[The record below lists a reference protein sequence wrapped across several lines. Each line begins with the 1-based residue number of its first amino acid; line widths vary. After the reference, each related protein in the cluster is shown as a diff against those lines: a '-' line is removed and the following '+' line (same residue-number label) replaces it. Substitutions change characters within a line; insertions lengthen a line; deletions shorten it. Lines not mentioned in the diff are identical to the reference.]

1 MKARKRAGTVGKVLG
16 CALLLV
22 IALFPIYWLVAM
34 AIRPTS
40 EMQGHISL
48 IPQSLTIEHFI
59 SLFVSKGFGQAA
71 INSLQTTLSSLVLS
85 LIVGICAAYILA
97 RRRFRFGLKRPMT
110 YWVLLVRVLPPVAFT
125 IPLYTMFSKIGLLNT
140 KIPVT
145 LACVLINVPLIIWF
159 LISFFQDL
167 PEEVEES
174 AKVDGSWMAEFTEN
188 GVLANLSEMGY
199 SFDDDIIPATTTICK
214 VGEDIYLAPY
224 YGNVTVMMY
233 NKQLLAD
240 AGYAPEDID
249 SFADLMDIAQK
260 TKAADSNKN
269 GFLIRGG
276 SADNILS
283 DFLPHLVVH
292 GGWVVDENNNP
303 TVDTP
308 EFKAAMQEYLDLY
321 ALGSTLDKDDIVA
334 SVTSGETALAQIWP
348 GWYTPTADGPANY
361 TTIPT
366 KLTDDSAPVDA
377 VALQGVWC
385 IGIPDNAP
393 HKDLALELLE
403 YVMSPEVQLASIENN
418 GVPCRYSCLTDSTVL
433 ETYPHLQ
440 TVCGALETGV
450 YRPVIEEW
458 TEFTNILG
466 TEMDNIIQ
474 GTKTMDEALAY
485 AQEQLEQL
493 MA

>member
-1 MKARKRAGTVGKVLG
+1 MKKLLTLVL
-16 CALLLV
+16 ALAMTLSLAACGGGGEDTADEGSEGSTSGEPTKMTLILRGGAYGESLEASLAPFEAEHNV
-22 IALFPIYWLVAM
+22 DIEVMLMSFDDLHTGIALDAVN
-34 AIRPTS
+34 
-40 EMQGHISL
+40 E
-48 IPQSLTIEHFI
+48 
-59 SLFVSKGFGQAA
+59 
-71 INSLQTTLSSLVLS
+71 
-85 LIVGICAAYILA
+85 VG
-97 RRRFRFGLKRPMT
+97 T
-110 YWVLLVRVLPPVAFT
+110 Y
-125 IPLYTMFSKIGLLNT
+125 
-140 KIPVT
+140 
-145 LACVLINVPLIIWF
+145 
-159 LISFFQDL
+159 DL
-167 PEEVEES
+167 CM
-174 AKVDGSWMAEFTEN
+174 VDGSWMAEFTEN

-433 ETYPHLQ
+433 RNLGVGIGYALIAYQSTLKGVSKLEVNRDRLLDELDHNWEVLAEPIQ
-440 TVCGALETGV
+440 TVMRRYGIEKPYEKLKELTRGKRVDAEGMKQFIDSLAL
-450 YRPVIEEW
+450 PEEEKVRLKAM
-458 TEFTNILG
+458 TPANYIGRAT
-466 TEMDNIIQ
+466 
-474 GTKTMDEALAY
+474 TMVDELK
-485 AQEQLEQL
+485 
-493 MA
+493 

>member
-1 MKARKRAGTVGKVLG
+1 MKKA
-16 CALLLV
+16 
-22 IALFPIYWLVAM
+22 
-34 AIRPTS
+34 
-40 EMQGHISL
+40 
-48 IPQSLTIEHFI
+48 
-59 SLFVSKGFGQAA
+59 
-71 INSLQTTLSSLVLS
+71 LS
-85 LIVGICAAYILA
+85 LILALVMALSLAACGGGKTETPSDSNTPADNTSAEPTKLSLILRGGTYADVIKECLPAFEAEHNVVCEVQELSEGDLYSGIALDA
-97 RRRFRFGLKRPMT
+97 
-110 YWVLLVRVLPPVAFT
+110 
-125 IPLYTMFSKIGLLNT
+125 
-140 KIPVT
+140 
-145 LACVLINVPLIIWF
+145 INDKG
-159 LISFFQDL
+159 SYDL
-167 PEEVEES
+167 CM
-174 AKVDGSWMAEFTEN
+174 VDGSWMAEFTEN

>member
-1 MKARKRAGTVGKVLG
+1 MKKLLTLVL
-16 CALLLV
+16 ALAMTLSLAACGGGGEDTADEGSEGSTSGEPTKMTLILRGGAYGESLEASLAPFEAEHNV
-22 IALFPIYWLVAM
+22 DIEVMLMSFDDLHTGIALDAVN
-34 AIRPTS
+34 
-40 EMQGHISL
+40 E
-48 IPQSLTIEHFI
+48 
-59 SLFVSKGFGQAA
+59 
-71 INSLQTTLSSLVLS
+71 
-85 LIVGICAAYILA
+85 VG
-97 RRRFRFGLKRPMT
+97 T
-110 YWVLLVRVLPPVAFT
+110 Y
-125 IPLYTMFSKIGLLNT
+125 
-140 KIPVT
+140 
-145 LACVLINVPLIIWF
+145 
-159 LISFFQDL
+159 DL
-167 PEEVEES
+167 CM
-174 AKVDGSWMAEFTEN
+174 VDGSWMAEFTEN

-214 VGEDIYLAPY
+214 VDDNIYLAPFF
-224 YGNVTVMMY
+224 GNVTVMLY
-233 NKQLLAD
+233 NKQLIAD
-240 AGYAPEDID
+240 AGYTPEDITT
-249 SFADLMDIAQK
+249 FEDLKVIAQK
-260 TKAADSNKN
+260 TNDAGKN

-276 SADNILS
+276 SADNIVS
-283 DFLPHLVVH
+283 DFIPHLLVH
-292 GGWVVDENNNP
+292 GGWVIDENNQP

-321 ALGSTLDKDDIVA
+321 ALGGTMDKDDIVA
-334 SVTSGETALAQIWP
+334 AIDGGTAALGQAWP
-348 GWYTPTADGPANY
+348 GWYVPTADTNANY
-361 TTIPT
+361 TVIPT
-366 KLTDDSAPVDA
+366 KLNDSDTPKNTSMY
-377 VALQGVWC
+377 GVWC

>member
-1 MKARKRAGTVGKVLG
+1 MKKLLTLVL
-16 CALLLV
+16 ALAMTLSLAACGGSDTTATDSGSSGDSSSGEPTKMTLILRGGAYGESLQAMLPAFEEEHNVDIEVQLLSFDDLHTG
-22 IALFPIYWLVAM
+22 IALDAVNE
-34 AIRPTS
+34 T
-40 EMQGHISL
+40 G
-48 IPQSLTIEHFI
+48 
-59 SLFVSKGFGQAA
+59 
-71 INSLQTTLSSLVLS
+71 
-85 LIVGICAAYILA
+85 
-97 RRRFRFGLKRPMT
+97 T
-110 YWVLLVRVLPPVAFT
+110 Y
-125 IPLYTMFSKIGLLNT
+125 
-140 KIPVT
+140 
-145 LACVLINVPLIIWF
+145 
-159 LISFFQDL
+159 DL
-167 PEEVEES
+167 CM
-174 AKVDGSWMAEFTEN
+174 VDGSWMAEFTAN

-199 SFDDDIIPATTTICK
+199 SFDDDIIPATTSICM
-214 VGEDIYLAPY
+214 VDDNIYLAPY

-249 SFADLMDIAQK
+249 SFQDIQDIAQK
-260 TKAADSNKN
+260 TRAADPSKH

-308 EFKAAMQEYLDLY
+308 EFRAAMEDYLALY
-321 ALGSTLDKDDIVA
+321 NVGGTLDKDDIVA
-334 SVTSGETALAQIWP
+334 SVTSGETAMAQIWP
-348 GWYTPTADGPANY
+348 GWYTPTADGPADY
-361 TTIPT
+361 ITIPT
-366 KLTDDSAPVDA
+366 KLTDDGQDMGA

-403 YVMSPEVQLASIENN
+403 YVMSPEVQLASIEEN
-418 GVPCRYSCLTDSTVL
+418 GVPCRFSCLTDPTVL
-433 ETYPHLQ
+433 ETYPHLE
-440 TVCGALETGV
+440 TVCGALQTGV

-458 TEFTNILG
+458 TQFTNILG

-474 GTKTMDEALAY
+474 GTKTMDEALSY

-493 MA
+493 MAG

>member
-1 MKARKRAGTVGKVLG
+1 
-16 CALLLV
+16 
-22 IALFPIYWLVAM
+22 
-34 AIRPTS
+34 
-40 EMQGHISL
+40 
-48 IPQSLTIEHFI
+48 
-59 SLFVSKGFGQAA
+59 
-71 INSLQTTLSSLVLS
+71 
-85 LIVGICAAYILA
+85 
-97 RRRFRFGLKRPMT
+97 
-110 YWVLLVRVLPPVAFT
+110 
-125 IPLYTMFSKIGLLNT
+125 
-140 KIPVT
+140 
-145 LACVLINVPLIIWF
+145 
-159 LISFFQDL
+159 
-167 PEEVEES
+167 
-174 AKVDGSWMAEFTEN
+174 
-188 GVLANLSEMGY
+188 
-199 SFDDDIIPATTTICK
+199 
-214 VGEDIYLAPY
+214 
-224 YGNVTVMMY
+224 
-233 NKQLLAD
+233 
-240 AGYAPEDID
+240 
-249 SFADLMDIAQK
+249 MDIAQK
-260 TKAADSNKN
+260 TKAADPNKN

-321 ALGSTLDKDDIVA
+321 ALGNTLDKDDIVA

-366 KLTDDSAPVDA
+366 KLADDSAPVDA

-418 GVPCRYSCLTDSTVL
+418 GVPCRYSCLTDPTVL